1 MYYMH
6 VCVPHVSLY
15 GQKLTFILGMKMKV
29 SLTVIINGLD
39 SRSQIIPKEKKKVIF
54 SWASWPRPIIS
65 VAQEVGKNHRLGL
78 AWL

>member
-1 MYYMH
+1 MH

-39 SRSQIIPKEKKKVIF
+39 SRSQIIQKGKKRK
-54 SWASWPRPIIS
+54 
-65 VAQEVGKNHRLGL
+65 K
-78 AWL
+78 